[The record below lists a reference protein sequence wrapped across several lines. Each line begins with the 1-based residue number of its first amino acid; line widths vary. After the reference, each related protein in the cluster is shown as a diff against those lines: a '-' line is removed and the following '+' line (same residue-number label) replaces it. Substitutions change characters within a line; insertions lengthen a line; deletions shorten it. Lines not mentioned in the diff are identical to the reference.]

1 MIDEKKLLKSIL
13 YADKWNNAP
22 CPIWVIHMI
31 LAQPVLEAINRV
43 EEKNLPY
50 KGVDDCVRHVLSEMD
65 TPAESCTHVEG
76 KVEWEK

>member
-31 LAQPVLEAINRV
+31 LAQPVFEAIDRV
-43 EEKNLPY
+43 EKKNLPY
-50 KGVDDCVRHVLSEMD
+50 DGIEDCVRHILSEMY
-65 TPAESCTHVEG
+65 TPAESCTHVNEEA
-76 KVEWEK
+76 KWEK